1 MAKLNNNNRGLQENF
16 EGGGGGNFPEIL
28 AEEGPISCARS
39 RAVAARRLTRS
50 LLSRS
55 LSEGNVR
62 LSQRTVP
69 PGILSIADEV
79 IE

>member
-1 MAKLNNNNRGLQENF
+1 MGVEVISLKFSRRRDPFLARG
-16 EGGGGGNFPEIL
+16 
-28 AEEGPISCARS
+28 S